1 MPCRA
6 YCVEMKAERRYGAIS
21 SALSH
26 SLEPE
31 PEPAQQGQLPSDLI
45 LLHVGGTAPS
55 ARALDWVRLFHSGLM
70 VDNFSGD
77 ELEPVDEWVGMLQ
90 SDAEERMGIGCL
102 DEREV
107 TAGFDQTV
115 PYEIEFHLFMLAH
128 GTFPET
134 TDADGLPLTTGATV
148 VAGACCEIYMNS
160 SVGLLTYLVTHAS
173 QRGRGLARRLCDEVR
188 RTVRAQ
194 SPKGLDSLLMLECH
208 RAGVPDENMDSLARL
223 AAYEKMGWLGMNEL
237 PFVAPAVSE
246 GMGTLEP
253 GNMCLL
259 VDGNCMRSDRSSQ
272 TSEGTSD
279 EGVDTEILRAW
290 IMEYWAACYSDDL
303 RPLRRMIEYFEPL
316 DLVPIVPPTQCTLT
330 E

>member
-6 YCVEMKAERRYGAIS
+6 YCVEMEAERRCGAIS

-31 PEPAQQGQLPSDLI
+31 PEPAGRLPSDLI

-77 ELEPVDEWVGMLQ
+77 ELEPVDEWIGMLQ

-194 SPKGLDSLLMLECH
+194 SPRGLDSLLMLECH
-208 RAGVPDENMDSLARL
+208 RNRPTDPSVGRSVGRSAVGRRLQAEIPRPAWLSQRSCSAESLGPLGRSGVTS
-223 AAYEKMGWLGMNEL
+223 
-237 PFVAPAVSE
+237 AVS
-246 GMGTLEP
+246 
-253 GNMCLL
+253 CLL
-259 VDGNCMRSDRSSQ
+259 RGNGS
-272 TSEGTSD
+272 
-279 EGVDTEILRAW
+279 
-290 IMEYWAACYSDDL
+290 
-303 RPLRRMIEYFEPL
+303 
-316 DLVPIVPPTQCTLT
+316 
-330 E
+330 